1 MANAV
6 IVADMVVGFLEPGH
20 NLYFEQSR
28 EIIPAVRSLLERET
42 AAGSKVFYLC
52 DNHDPDDLE
61 FKMFPVHCV
70 RGTEETHVVRE
81 LSEFE
86 GEYIPKKRY
95 SCFYGTNLGE
105 RLADLAPEKV
115 IICGVC
121 TDICVLHTV
130 SDARNRDYTV
140 EVPVDCVATF
150 DADAHSFALQHMESI
165 LGAKLVDES
174 AAA

>member
-1 MANAV
+1 MANVV
-6 IVADMVVGFLEPGH
+6 IVADMLVGFLEPGH

-28 EIIPAVRSLLERET
+28 EITPAVRSLLEWET

-61 FKMFPVHCV
+61 FNTFPVHCV
-70 RGTEETHVVRE
+70 RGTDETHVVEE
-81 LSEFE
+81 LSEIA
-86 GEYIPKKRY
+86 GDYIPKRRY
-95 SCFYGTNLGE
+95 SCFYDTGLSE
-105 RLADLAPEKV
+105 RLAELAPEKV
-115 IICGVC
+115 IVCGVC

-130 SDARNRDYTV
+130 SDARDRDYLV

-165 LGAKLVDES
+165 LGAKLVGGS